1 VWGNG
6 MNFIIESLFLLIT
19 SVVVVRFSGKKT
31 VAKMTGLETV
41 IILAIG
47 TTMGHAVKENKLWQ
61 VVVVL
66 IFYGI
71 FLIFVQKMELRF
83 STFERY
89 IIGEAILVII
99 NGKIVIENLKKLRMT
114 EKQLEMRLRQNGI
127 SYVSDVKIGT
137 IESDGEFG
145 YELMPFAKPVSK
157 DELYQLLNKE
167 EGGKTNLKSENI
179 FEKIINEKPTS
190 KNKNEHP

>member
-1 VWGNG
+1 
-6 MNFIIESLFLLIT
+6 MNFIIESLLLLIT

-66 IFYGI
+66 AFYGV
-71 FLIFVQKMELRF
+71 FLIFVQKLELRF

-89 IIGEAILVII
+89 IVGEAILVIR
-99 NGKIVIENLKKLRMT
+99 NGKIVYENLKKLRMT
-114 EKQLEMRLRQNGI
+114 EKQLEMRLRQKGI
-127 SYVSDVKIGT
+127 SYVSDVKTGT

-145 YELMPFAKPVSK
+145 YELMPHVKPVTWE
-157 DELYQLLNKE
+157 ELFQFFNKE
-167 EGGKTNLKSENI
+167 GSRITNPKNENI
-179 FEKIINEKPTS
+179 FEKVVNTNKPT
-190 KNKNEHP
+190 